1 MADTNKIKKARAI
14 LNIIALVLFIGVII
28 YVSIRYTPQIVQ
40 LFERRQELKE
50 YIESKGAL
58 GIAVFIF
65 FQVLQ
70 IIVAAIPGE
79 IVQIAG
85 GYLYGTFWGTVY
97 LVIGVVIGSIIVFY
111 ASRLLG
117 YGLVK
122 AVVSEK
128 NLESLYQKVNGK
140 KFEIFMLILFLI
152 PGIPKD
158 MLTYIAGLTP
168 IKPMR
173 FLVIAVLGRLPA
185 LMGSTYI
192 GAVFQ
197 DGNYTAVIILSTVAI
212 ILFAVGLLF
221 KDKIINKFHSILQKK

>member
-1 MADTNKIKKARAI
+1 MTDISKLKKIKI
-14 LNIIALVLFIGVII
+14 VLNIIALVLFIGAIT
-28 YVSIRYTPQIVQ
+28 YVSIRYTPQIVR

-50 YIESKGAL
+50 YIESKGAA

-85 GYLYGTFWGTVY
+85 GYLYGTFLGTVY
-97 LVIGVVIGSIIVFY
+97 LMIGVVIGSITVFY

-122 AVVSEK
+122 TFVSEK
-128 NLESLYQKVNGK
+128 NLESMFQKVNGQ
-140 KFEIFMLILFLI
+140 KFEVFMLILFLI

-158 MLTYIAGLTP
+158 ILTYIAGLTP
-168 IKPMR
+168 IKPVK
-173 FLVIAVLGRLPA
+173 FLAIAVLGRLPA
-185 LMGSTYI
+185 LIGSTYI

-197 DGNYTAVIILSTVAI
+197 KENYTAVIIVSTAAI
-212 ILFAVGLLF
+212 ILFITGLLF
-221 KDKIINKFHSILQKK
+221 KDKIINKIHSLLNKK